1 MEVLRMLVLGATGRI
16 GRPIVHLLLARGHR
30 VRAGV
35 RDPAS
40 AAAADLARLGAEVVL
55 ADFDGP
61 ETIVAA
67 ARGAGAVVATGTAH
81 RAGPDGERR
90 HGLALADAL
99 GEAQAGHVVYVSG
112 AGADRPTG
120 VPVFE
125 SKRAVEQRIA
135 EVGLAA
141 TILAPVYLM
150 ENAFN
155 PWNLPALASGRFP
168 LPLPADR
175 TLAQVA
181 IDDVAEAAVHVVE
194 RPEEFAGR
202 RIELASDALTGAQAA
217 ERLSRVTGR
226 AYAFERLPLDT
237 LAPPLRL
244 LFEWLDSV
252 GFDGVEAS
260 GRSFERWAA
269 EQRWPG

>member
-1 MEVLRMLVLGATGRI
+1 
-16 GRPIVHLLLARGHR
+16 
-30 VRAGV
+30 
-35 RDPAS
+35 
-40 AAAADLARLGAEVVL
+40 
-55 ADFDGP
+55 
-61 ETIVAA
+61 
-67 ARGAGAVVATGTAH
+67 
-81 RAGPDGERR
+81 ERR

-99 GEAQAGHVVYVSG
+99 GEAQIDHLVYVSG

-135 EVGLAA
+135 EVGLTA
-141 TILAPVYLM
+141 TILAPVYFM

-155 PWNLPALASGRFP
+155 PWNLTALARGGFP

-181 IDDVAEAAVHVVE
+181 IDDVAEAAVSALE
-194 RPEEFAGR
+194 RPGEFAGR
-202 RIELASDALTGAQAA
+202 RMELASDALTGAQAA

-226 AYAFERLPLDT
+226 AYAFERLSLDA
-237 LAPPLRL
+237 LAPPLRP
-244 LFEWLDSV
+244 LFEWLDEV
-252 GFDGVEAS
+252 GFDGVDVS

-269 EQRWPG
+269 AQRWPG

>member
-1 MEVLRMLVLGATGRI
+1 MEVWRMLVLGATGRL
-16 GRPIVHLLLARGHR
+16 GRPIVHLLLARGRR

-40 AAAADLARLGAEVVL
+40 AAAAELARLGVEIVV
-55 ADFDGP
+55 ADFDAPG
-61 ETIVAA
+61 TIVAA
-67 ARGAGAVVATGTAH
+67 ARGADAVVAAGTAH
-81 RAGPDGERR
+81 LAGPDGERR

-99 GEAQAGHVVYVSG
+99 SEARAAHLVYVSG

-135 EVGLAA
+135 ELGLTA
-141 TILAPVYLM
+141 TILAPVYFM

-155 PWNLPALASGRFP
+155 PWNLAALARGRLP

-175 TLAQVA
+175 TLVQVA
-181 IDDVAEAAVHVVE
+181 IGDVAETAVTALE

-202 RIELASDALTGAQAA
+202 RIELASDALTG
-217 ERLSRVTGR
+217 
-226 AYAFERLPLDT
+226 
-237 LAPPLRL
+237 
-244 LFEWLDSV
+244 
-252 GFDGVEAS
+252 
-260 GRSFERWAA
+260 
-269 EQRWPG
+269 

>member
-1 MEVLRMLVLGATGRI
+1 MLVFGATGRL
-16 GRPIVHLLLARGHR
+16 GRPIVTLLLARDHR

-35 RDPAS
+35 RDPDSEAAS
-40 AAAADLARLGAEVVL
+40 DLARLGADVVV
-55 ADFDGP
+55 ADFDVP

-67 ARGAGAVVATGTAH
+67 ARGAGAVVAAGTAH
-81 RAGPDGERR
+81 RVGPDGERR

-99 GEAQAGHVVYVSG
+99 SEARTDHLVYVSG

-135 EVGLAA
+135 EVGLTA

-155 PWNLPALASGRFP
+155 PWNLPALARGRFP

-181 IDDVAEAAVHVVE
+181 IDDVAEAAVRALE
-194 RPEEFAGR
+194 RPEAFAGR
-202 RIELASDALTGAQAA
+202 RIELASDALTGTEAA
-217 ERLSRVTGR
+217 VRLSRITGR
-226 AYAFERLPLDT
+226 AYAFERLPLDA

-244 LFEWLDSV
+244 LFEWLDTV
-252 GFDGVEAS
+252 GFDGVEVS
-260 GRSFERWAA
+260 GRSFEQWAA
-269 EQRWPG
+269 GQRWPG